1 MTTLCPFSGWAKIPT
16 RACFQRQLKLHL
28 SYYSILVRAFHI
40 QYKISTSEHLSVQSF
55 QKVLE
60 SHHLTF
66 IHQSIARCCKCSP
79 NCVILCLLIIQRLS
93 IPAPTQPLLTR
104 IVLARTS
111 TASTAAKSG
120 ETCASGES
128 SSLTN
133 SLHLVASVCIKV
145 HLSGAILST
154 PTPILSI

>member
-28 SYYSILVRAFHI
+28 SYYSILVSAFHI

-66 IHQSIARCCKCSP
+66 IHQSIARCCKYYP

-120 ETCASGES
+120 ETYMHMCNRRKQLSHKFS
-128 SSLTN
+128 SPRCKR
-133 SLHLVASVCIKV
+133 LH
-145 HLSGAILST
+145 
-154 PTPILSI
+154 